1 MKLRRATWLTVAVV
15 VFGTVVL
22 YDARRMVAINKMLL
36 DASLAGS
43 AQSSKTA
50 AEVAAM
56 STALKA
62 AMNELTPTPLD
73 PSHPWLPYTPAPLAP
88 PSPKGAERASTK
100 ERVAEAVVKAVTAT
114 PAAAF
119 TAASLPP
126 VVPTPSPSPY
136 TAPNALYLDLTFYV
150 RIYPG
155 DKAILR
161 MKELLEWI
169 EYVACCIS
177 PSCNRSS

>member
-73 PSHPWLPYTPAPLAP
+73 PSHPWLRP
-88 PSPKGAERASTK
+88 PRKVPSE
-100 ERVAEAVVKAVTAT
+100 
-114 PAAAF
+114 
-119 TAASLPP
+119 PP
-126 VVPTPSPSPY
+126 QKS
-136 TAPNALYLDLTFYV
+136 ALQ
-150 RIYPG
+150 RQ
-155 DKAILR
+155 
-161 MKELLEWI
+161 W
-169 EYVACCIS
+169 
-177 PSCNRSS
+177 